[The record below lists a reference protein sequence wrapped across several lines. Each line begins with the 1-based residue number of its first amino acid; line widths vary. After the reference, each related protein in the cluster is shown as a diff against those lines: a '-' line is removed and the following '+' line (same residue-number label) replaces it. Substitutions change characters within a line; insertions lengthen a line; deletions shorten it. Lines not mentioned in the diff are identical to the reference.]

1 VNTELVLQIAS
12 APGIQLKVVSRLK
25 QLGLICTKRTLKE
38 TPFEDTRY
46 LVLELEGPELPHQQI
61 VDQLRAVHGI
71 ISFDKLVQESN
82 EEPPQTEQKQTVEQ
96 EEHHHDIAP
105 EAGDADIRDRML
117 VFSLLSRYPKVGA
130 RLYEIMSTIPEEE
143 RLNRAQQLGHGFGTH
158 LFKQQKLS
166 SPVTDLPDALSRL
179 IMPAI
184 SPMAELHVQDN
195 VLAVTGSKINI
206 KPKKPQEESC
216 QFLLGT
222 LNGLLNAAQLGEHQ
236 IKKLCCAM
244 EGAES
249 CKYQFVSA

>member
-25 QLGLICTKRTLKE
+25 QIGLVCTKRTLKE

-61 VDQLRAVHGI
+61 VDQLRAVPGI
-71 ISFDKLVQESN
+71 LSFDKLTQESS
-82 EEPPQTEQKQTVEQ
+82 EENPETELRQEA
-96 EEHHHDIAP
+96 EEHHQDIAP

-143 RLNRAQQLGHGFGTH
+143 RLNRALQLGHGFGSH

-166 SPVTDLPDALSRL
+166 SPVADLPDALSRL

-216 QFLLGT
+216 RFLLGT
-222 LNGLLNAAQLGEHQ
+222 LNGLLSAAQLGEHQ
-236 IKKLCCAM
+236 IKKLCCAA

-249 CKYQFVSA
+249 CKYQFVST